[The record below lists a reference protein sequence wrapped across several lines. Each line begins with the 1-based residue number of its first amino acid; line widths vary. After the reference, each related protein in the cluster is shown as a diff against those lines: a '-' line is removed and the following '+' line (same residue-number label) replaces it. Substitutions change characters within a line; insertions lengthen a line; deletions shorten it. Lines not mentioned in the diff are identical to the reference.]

1 MKKTNGMRIFS
12 IVVLAS
18 VLLFAGCKND
28 DKQKIKDLSYQDSVL
43 NLKTHA
49 QDSSIM
55 AYVKSYNDI
64 QDNLDS
70 IKAKAKLLT
79 IANSGEGLN
88 QKDQIIADMRA
99 IGDLMMKNKKEIA
112 HLEWKLKKANGNNAE
127 LQKMIARLNEEVT
140 AKDAEIAALQ
150 SQLAE
155 SNANLKDVINQ
166 FNDSMKVLTSQKT
179 QINDMTEEMNT
190 VYYAI
195 GTAKELKKNGI
206 IKKEGSVVGIGGAEE
221 LKKDFNTA
229 YFTKANGST
238 LHSLQLY
245 SKFVQMV
252 TVHPSGS
259 YAIGG
264 SNKADSIVITNPKDF
279 WSQSKYMVI
288 IVKQH

>member
-1 MKKTNGMRIFS
+1 MKNNMRTIG
-12 IVVLAS
+12 IVVLTS
-18 VLLFAGCKND
+18 ILLFTACKND
-28 DKQKIKDLSYQDSVL
+28 DKEKIKDLSYQDSVL
-43 NLKTHA
+43 STKNHS

-55 AYVKSYNDI
+55 AYVKSFNDI

-70 IKAKAKLLT
+70 IKAKAKILSE
-79 IANSGEGLN
+79 ANTTEGGS

-99 IGDLMMKNKKEIA
+99 IGELMMKNKKEIA
-112 HLEWKLKKANGNNAE
+112 HLQWKLKKVNGNNAE
-127 LQKMIARLNEEVT
+127 LQKMIARLQDEVT
-140 AKDAEIAALQ
+140 TKDAEIAALQ

-155 SNANLKDVINQ
+155 SNANLKDVINK
-166 FNDSMKVLTSQKT
+166 FNDSMKVISQQKEEISDIT
-179 QINDMTEEMNT
+179 TEMNT

-206 IKKEGSVVGIGGAEE
+206 IKKEGAVAGLGGAEQ

-259 YAIGG
+259 YTIGG
-264 SNKADSIVITNPKDF
+264 SDKADSLVITNPKDF
-279 WSQSKYMVI
+279 WSQSKYLVI

>member
-1 MKKTNGMRIFS
+1 MKNNMRTIG
-12 IVVLAS
+12 IVVIAGI
-18 VLLFAGCKND
+18 LLFTGCKND
-28 DKQKIKDLSYQDSVL
+28 DKEKIKDLSYQDSVL
-43 NLKTHA
+43 SIKNHA

-70 IKAKAKLLT
+70 IKAKAKILSE
-79 IANSGEGLN
+79 ANTGEGLS

-99 IGDLMMKNKKEIA
+99 IGELMMKNKKELA
-112 HLEWKLKKANGNNAE
+112 RLQWKLKKVNGNNAE
-127 LQKMIARLNEEVT
+127 LQKMVARLNEEIT

-155 SNANLKDVINQ
+155 SNASLKDVINK
-166 FNDSMKVLTSQKT
+166 FNDSMKVISQQKEE
-179 QINDMTEEMNT
+179 INDMTTEMNT
-190 VYYAI
+190 IYYAI

-206 IKKEGSVVGIGGAEE
+206 IQKEGAVVGLGGAEQ

-252 TVHPSGS
+252 TLHPSGS
-259 YAIGG
+259 YTIGG
-264 SNKADSIVITNPKDF
+264 SDKADSLVITDPKAF
-279 WSQSKYMVI
+279 WSQSKYLVI

>member
-1 MKKTNGMRIFS
+1 MKKTNYMRILN
-12 IVVLAS
+12 IVVLACI
-18 VLLFAGCKND
+18 LLFVGCKND

-43 NLKTHA
+43 GSKNHA

-79 IANSGEGLN
+79 IANSGEGLS

-112 HLEWKLKKANGNNAE
+112 RLEWKLKKVNGNNAE

-155 SNANLKDVINQ
+155 SNASLKDVINK
-166 FNDSMKVLTSQKT
+166 FNDSMKVITSQKE
-179 QINDMTEEMNT
+179 QISDMTAEMNT
-190 VYYAI
+190 VYYAV

-206 IKKEGSVVGIGGAEE
+206 IKKEGAVIGLGGAEE

-245 SKFVQMV
+245 SKFVQLV
-252 TVHPSGS
+252 TVHPSGT
-259 YAIGG
+259 YVVGG
-264 SNKADSIVITNPKDF
+264 SDKADSIVITDQKQF
-279 WSQSKYMVI
+279 WSQSKYLVI

>member
-1 MKKTNGMRIFS
+1 MKNNMRTIG
-12 IVVLAS
+12 IVVLTGI
-18 VLLFAGCKND
+18 LLFTACKND
-28 DKQKIKDLSYQDSVL
+28 DKEKIKDLSYQDSVL
-43 NLKTHA
+43 STKNHS

-55 AYVKSYNDI
+55 AYVKSFNDI

-70 IKAKAKLLT
+70 IKAKAKILSE
-79 IANSGEGLN
+79 ANTEGGS

-99 IGDLMMKNKKEIA
+99 IGELMMKNKKEIA
-112 HLEWKLKKANGNNAE
+112 HLQWKLKKVNGNNAE
-127 LQKMIARLNEEVT
+127 LQKMIARLQDEVT
-140 AKDAEIAALQ
+140 SKDAEIAALQ

-155 SNANLKDVINQ
+155 SNANLKDVINK
-166 FNDSMKVLTSQKT
+166 FNDSMKVISQQKEEISDIT
-179 QINDMTEEMNT
+179 TEMNT

-206 IKKEGSVVGIGGAEE
+206 IKKEGAVAGLGGAEQ

-259 YAIGG
+259 YTIGG
-264 SNKADSIVITNPKDF
+264 SDKADSLVITNPKDF
-279 WSQSKYMVI
+279 WSQSKYLVI